1 MSLINSSMI
10 YIFLI
15 ALLCYT
21 FMQFIETISFGSR
34 LAGKIVNRPSLG
46 TTLQHSI
53 FTISRLFLAPLLLSL
68 SFLIESN
75 LRIQLFLLISAVLTI
90 SAFLASLLVVVNLNY
105 YQLLFQRLFIKYE
118 FHTIPVAIIKVFF
131 GKKNELNQLNL
142 EVFPTIRSLSFKKII
157 TSGIAYFFLSTGFLI
172 AFSIAIL
179 IPEYRMTISQL
190 ATVFHGFGAIIL
202 AMYIDPMV
210 SRSLDIE
217 LENLSWIENIYS
229 ILIGRLLAYL
239 FASILFLAI
248 YLYIPSV

>member
-1 MSLINSSMI
+1 MRL
-10 YIFLI
+10 F
-15 ALLCYT
+15 
-21 FMQFIETISFGSR
+21 ISFGSR